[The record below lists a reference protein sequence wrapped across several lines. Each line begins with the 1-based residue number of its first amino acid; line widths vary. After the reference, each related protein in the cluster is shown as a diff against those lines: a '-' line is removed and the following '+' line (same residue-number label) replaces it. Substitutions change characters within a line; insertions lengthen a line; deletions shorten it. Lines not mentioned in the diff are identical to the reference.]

1 MSMRVPVLALVVA
14 LALVTAASA
23 QAPAPKAPA
32 PAQKSA
38 SAPAAPATAPAN
50 PPDAKPSL
58 PPLEPQGYTYDP
70 DSRRDPFVS
79 LLRRGSDNQRDT
91 VGARAAGLA
100 GMEVSEVALKGII
113 ASGGSYVAM
122 VQGVDNKTYIV
133 HVGDRLLDGT
143 VRAIDAQS
151 MVILQQVNDPL
162 STQKTREVR
171 KVLRQTEE
179 AK

>member
-1 MSMRVPVLALVVA
+1 MRASVLTMIAAV
-14 LALVTAASA
+14 ALVTAASA
-23 QAPAPKAPA
+23 QTPAPKAPA
-32 PAQKSA
+32 PA
-38 SAPAAPATAPAN
+38 APAATPAKSPGEKPA
-50 PPDAKPSL
+50 L

-79 LLRRGSDNQRDT
+79 LLRRGANSQRDT
-91 VGARAAGLA
+91 VGPRAAGLA
-100 GMEVSEVALKGII
+100 GMETSEVALKGII
-113 ASGGSYVAM
+113 ASGSSYVAM

-133 HVGDRLLDGT
+133 HVGDKLFDGT
-143 VRAIDAQS
+143 VRAIDAES

>member
-1 MSMRVPVLALVVA
+1 MSMRVPVLTLIAAVA
-14 LALVTAASA
+14 FVTAVSA
-23 QAPAPKAPA
+23 QAPAQKAPA
-32 PAQKSA
+32 PKGPAQT
-38 SAPAAPATAPAN
+38 APGAAAPAN
-50 PPDAKPSL
+50 SPDAKPSL

-79 LLRRGSDNQRDT
+79 LLRRGGETRRDT
-91 VGARAAGLA
+91 IGPHAAGLA
-100 GMEVSEVALKGII
+100 GMETNEVALKGII
-113 ASGGSYVAM
+113 ASGTSYVAV

-133 HVGDRLLDGT
+133 HVGDKLLDGT